1 MAIFRALFV
10 PIHFVAFVAC
20 DRNTE
25 MQGLMDAAEKV
36 VSSNADSALRILDSI
51 PASKIRGKEARARYA
66 LLKSIVLDKNYIDK
80 TTFEVLQPA
89 IDYYPENGSC
99 DEKLRTY
106 YYQGRIFQNKGD
118 EDAAIRCF
126 LNGSDLRNGVTDT
139 LLLAHTWHIP

>member
-1 MAIFRALFV
+1 MFISQHRPLRIAVSMGGFGGRKAMGAFCMAIFRALFV

-66 LLKSIVLDKNYIDK
+66 LLKSIVLDKNYIDR
-80 TTFEVLQPA
+80 V
-89 IDYYPENGSC
+89 
-99 DEKLRTY
+99 
-106 YYQGRIFQNKGD
+106 
-118 EDAAIRCF
+118 
-126 LNGSDLRNGVTDT
+126 
-139 LLLAHTWHIP
+139 H

>member
-1 MAIFRALFV
+1 
-10 PIHFVAFVAC
+10 
-20 DRNTE
+20 
-25 MQGLMDAAEKV
+25 MDAAEKV

-99 DEKLRTY
+99 DEKLRIIKAAFF
-106 YYQGRIFQNKGD
+106 RIRETKMRQYAVF
-118 EDAAIRCF
+118 
-126 LNGSDLRNGVTDT
+126 
-139 LLLAHTWHIP
+139 